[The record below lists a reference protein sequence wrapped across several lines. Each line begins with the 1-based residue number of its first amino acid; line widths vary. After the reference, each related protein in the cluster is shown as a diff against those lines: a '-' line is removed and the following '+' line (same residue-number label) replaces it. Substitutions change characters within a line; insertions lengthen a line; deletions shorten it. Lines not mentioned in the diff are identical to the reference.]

1 MLSPKDHTLKF
12 HALSAN
18 PLHKLSRETM
28 IKWIRKKA
36 NDYMYI
42 NRGNVMSAQDCDDDC
57 DNDNERKMKSD
68 ETDFLTLLA

>member
-1 MLSPKDHTLKF
+1 MDQKEGQWL
-12 HALSAN
+12 
-18 PLHKLSRETM
+18 
-28 IKWIRKKA
+28 
-36 NDYMYI
+36 YMYI